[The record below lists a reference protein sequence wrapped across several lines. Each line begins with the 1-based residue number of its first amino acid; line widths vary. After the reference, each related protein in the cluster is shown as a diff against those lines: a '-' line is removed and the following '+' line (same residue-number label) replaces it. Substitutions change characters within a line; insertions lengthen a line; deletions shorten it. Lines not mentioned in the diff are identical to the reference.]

1 MHPLQ
6 LNESNK
12 VSTTILLLL
21 RRQNNALRLL
31 FPLKQELVPKVHTQ
45 GGGKGIVG
53 NGPKRAEI
61 SVNRLTLFRAQLLA
75 LYQGAPYYSLSVS
88 REQVTSY
95 FMHFPHNSSITK
107 TIIHETE
114 ATKQWLTLND
124 KCRTTV

>member
-31 FPLKQELVPKVHTQ
+31 FPLKQELVLKVHTQ
-45 GGGKGIVG
+45 GGSKGSVG

-88 REQVTSY
+88 RSRS
-95 FMHFPHNSSITK
+95 HHILCIFPTIHQLQKPLFTK
-107 TIIHETE
+107 P
-114 ATKQWLTLND
+114 KPRNNG
-124 KCRTTV
+124 